1 VAPASNSVIV
11 YLDESG
17 DLGWSFN
24 APYGRG
30 GSSRYLTISAVC
42 IPSEKKHIPKR
53 LVKSLYEKFKW
64 DPKVEKKWSGMD
76 PAERTHFAKEA
87 LAMVAKHPEIV
98 MHAIV
103 VKKQNV
109 QAHIRADANKLYN
122 YMIRLALLD
131 KMAKHDVVTLV
142 PDPRSIKVQSGNSL
156 HDYLQMQLWFEKR
169 ATTTLLTSPS
179 DSAKSLGIQFA
190 DMLAG
195 VVQARFEN
203 NSSSDYQILANR
215 LVVNQLYF

>member
-1 VAPASNSVIV
+1 
-11 YLDESG
+11 
-17 DLGWSFN
+17 
-24 APYGRG
+24 
-30 GSSRYLTISAVC
+30 
-42 IPSEKKHIPKR
+42 
-53 LVKSLYEKFKW
+53 
-64 DPKVEKKWSGMD
+64 
-76 PAERTHFAKEA
+76 
-87 LAMVAKHPEIV
+87 
-98 MHAIV
+98 
-103 VKKQNV
+103 
-109 QAHIRADANKLYN
+109 
-122 YMIRLALLD
+122 MIRLALLD